1 MPEQERVASIE
12 DLRTVLVVEERQVV
26 GDLADDGVSDELANL
41 WSGHSDLAELSGV
54 GTAFGRL
61 DEALEDTRVG
71 NGREGHRD
79 GVGQLLCD
87 LI

>member
-1 MPEQERVASIE
+1 M
-12 DLRTVLVVEERQVV
+12 
-26 GDLADDGVSDELANL
+26 GDLPDDGVSDELADL
-41 WSGHSDLAELSGV
+41 GSSHSNLAELSGV
-54 GTAFGRL
+54 GTAFVRL